1 MAGEKTNKQIHKKK
15 EIKIFDETFIKN
27 NKKYCKI
34 IYNEKI
40 YKLKEYF
47 EDIDKKYKDEIGITL
62 EINNNISNLSKMFNG
77 CQFLKKY
84 LMHQKGNVQ
93 III

>member
-15 EIKIFDETFIKN
+15 EIKIFDETFISN

-34 IYNEKI
+34 IYNGKI
-40 YKLKEYF
+40 YELKEYF
-47 EDIDKKYKDEIGITL
+47 EDIDKNYKEILIQL

-84 LMHQKGNVQ
+84 LMHQKGNIQ